1 MVIPGIQEDN
11 NTEENISLEEK
22 FLPLV
27 GNLVY
32 SSGSIEEQ
40 NSLFEAI
47 SLGSEENNQYFL
59 QKPVI
64 KNILTKKQQDKAN
77 KVAEGTLIDLPGDIS
92 GFFQSG
98 DSIDFESDNNEML
111 FETKDR
117 AKLGHISGVD
127 DIIQMGTSMVQ
138 SPFLLRDNIY
148 NQAPENSQKIVLS
161 YGDDPKVSELY
172 KDKADVVDVL
182 KMRNMHVSNIS
193 SAQYDLDVET
203 RGGVK
208 QHSDFVLGQGDK
220 FLTDDQRKYQFL
232 QAQYLKTK
240 DAAEKEKLKNQLEEF
255 DFGDKLYD
263 PVTGEVLSLDKA
275 SPEGKEI
282 KIKAETLVAETTELE
297 DLSIGLSKSYSKLLA
312 VAKDVNNYVSKI
324 GVDNFKNQV
333 SGFTK
338 LTGSV
343 RDLFGADDTLED
355 DLANLQRISETGEIP
370 ATLSL
375 MPGNHPAAKAYNDAL
390 KEYLA
395 YNQAVKLNVDPLST
409 EKDSLRMG
417 AYESL
422 LNKVDGKQGLVSKF
436 DVAENFY
443 KAIQGSKLEFVDQKK
458 ADERITENL
467 LDARTIGYGTVD
479 LTLFVGELFV
489 AKKATGID
497 QKMKKFEKVLKASK
511 FYKNNKKTGRLL
523 NLAVS
528 GVAEAGLFVGVEAAK
543 GQTGEELK
551 ETAPFGFALGVG
563 NKFAQQVT
571 SRLLKSKYLAPPMQ
585 KLNKYYTTSLLTEQ
599 IIGANTGSAVYHF
612 ALAVNDTDYFKNLI
626 FGTEEDPNSYYGEKL
641 IESYLAEFA
650 KLGLLGIGRK
660 AGGATGMF
668 DAMRRDIATFKGR
681 TVESERSAKILGVDH
696 KEIDTLNENA
706 ENNINES
713 FNKKLKE
720 AEDKRKNNEITDKE
734 FQVEKSRLELS
745 KLTLENRLSIN
756 QFKKQIEAEKTN
768 NRFVD
773 SEAEAANIAEKILSG
788 EDLTPAENTKFSS
801 MNIGYMLNAMGA
813 RGRKIMGDKNFKNSF
828 LYSQARAQAIEEVL
842 NSSNLKTDYKS
853 GERKQVYDHVLKTSK
868 VLDQVNFL
876 KGKEKLSDN
885 EKSKLKEL
893 EAEYESLTKGEEFS
907 KINKIVEDYT
917 KNRYEKDIAVA
928 REILVSTKEGK
939 LIESKNVE
947 EFQKQYEEAFPESK
961 INVSERL
968 GFYNPNTK
976 ELYINRDVAINQ
988 RNITTGKHE
997 VLHFVLRDVLKNEQ
1011 GKVTQE
1017 GIKLIDDVMAKL
1029 TPEQKKTVQDR
1040 IDANY
1045 RYAEDGKERNKE
1057 DYYEEYLTVLSENI
1071 SNGIIS
1077 FSENLSKPLTNFIPF
1092 MRKKG
1097 LENLE
1102 IGTETAEQM
1111 FNLIKSYSK
1120 NEGLGIEAAK
1130 AVSEAAKGTT
1140 QKGEAPFSKEAP
1152 LDAINKLIPDNIKTK
1167 TKFNEFIRN
1176 EKSALKIAQALDP
1189 NGVINNYIRSRQENK
1204 EQGDKM
1210 LDEVRLRVFNFDPE
1224 AKRADGT
1231 VVGPEGFG
1239 ESIFANTRFAK
1250 MVASKQLAQESEQ
1263 RKQQTR
1269 ITKETE
1275 QIIAD
1280 TKTAKTEA
1288 TAKPDPLQIK
1298 VQDFTG
1304 VPKDLSIKSNIKPN
1318 LNFGEVSKEYSI
1330 EIADQVFGPGVG
1342 AKIMKG
1348 EKNLVGE
1355 PARAVQQ
1362 YYAKGR
1368 NLELSLK
1375 TLPDYNVSPK
1385 TSKIGLETL
1394 DVSMD
1399 VQGRSIKL
1407 PGRFLDYFMEDF
1419 VDPTGV
1425 MTTPGGRSKGKATQ
1439 PFVKKLKEEFYKV
1452 TPELVKKVGKDI
1464 GITKPGDP
1472 NLIVG
1477 AETRTEIG
1485 GILKGMAKVDM
1496 MKLANIQYRIQRA
1509 EQGASKQELADAAAG
1524 KRDAQFSEERQ
1535 KRMASIEKISG
1546 GSLKGTKNKKP
1557 AQVLGE
1563 SFDKFI
1569 ENDYEIS
1576 LVMNHSSVTAGY
1588 REHRPKRKNIIVSP
1602 GTTDPVTLK
1611 MIKSGEIIENN
1622 FVRKAEQKSGKSIN
1636 KIKKENP
1643 DIAVA
1648 LRGQS
1653 KYDLDRNFATREQH
1667 INGNIKLIE
1676 KFEKAFNIDPIAT
1689 RILLY
1694 NQNANNA
1701 ATKKMAQMMGVELG
1715 IDMKFVREEHMLQHG
1730 SFIELMFE
1738 TFSLKGQ
1745 SKKDAQRHLAESYV
1759 QIAIEGKQ
1767 KGPKSSEKII
1777 DGTYSENRFTGEKA
1791 PLYIA
1796 QHMLHPFYR
1805 KAWDKAKETSD
1816 WSNMPDPGILRS
1828 YNEYFYLNSNKI
1840 TREGV
1845 TDAKRYNVEVDKK
1858 FQNRPDVVSKQAE
1871 LIYLQEIGQMSSKVA
1886 NKIINEYVNKLAPA
1900 KFSIAKKSNK
1910 NLPKELRFTEQKS
1923 LNDIV
1928 RFTEKLDKAISIAR
1942 DPNAPKK
1949 GISVFDFDDTLART
1963 KSEVRYEMPD
1973 GTEGVLNATQFAKQS
1988 SRLEKDGAIFDFS
2001 DFNKVIG
2008 GKKGPLFELAQKRE
2022 GKFTNKDIFV
2032 LTARPQLSAAP
2043 IHMFLKSQGLNI
2055 PIENIKGLEDGSP
2068 QAKARW
2074 IIGKAAEGYND
2085 FYFADDAYKNVKAV
2099 QKALNIIDVKS
2110 DVQQAKFSKT
2120 KNLNKDINSIIEY
2133 ATGIGKE
2140 KTYSKAKA
2148 EITGKGKKNWS
2159 IYMPNRAGDFYSLT
2173 NALLGKGKKGLENR
2187 EWFKENL
2194 SKPFSRGDLAYQT
2207 ERRVKMADYYAL
2219 KRQLKDAEYE
2229 AGLLNMFRKNPLK
2242 KPFEKGSKWTNE
2254 HAVRVYNW
2262 NKQNILPKD
2271 ISKSDVK
2278 KLVDH
2283 VNNNPKLKSFAENL
2297 IEINKQDGYPAPK
2310 EFWVSEGITQDMLTG
2325 GENVSRKRH
2334 MKEFIDNAN
2343 IIFSPENLNKMEAA
2357 LGPTWRRAMED
2368 AIERMK
2374 TGTNR
2379 PSWGRGNKWEADI
2392 LDFMNGSI
2400 SGIMFLNVRSAIL
2413 QQVSIPNY
2421 INVTDNNPFK
2431 AARAFA
2437 NFPQFAKDYVKLMN
2451 DQWSRNRR
2459 DGLRYNIQES
2469 EIVEALSRSKNKGAA
2484 IIDWA
2489 LKKGFVL
2496 TKYADSHATAFGG
2509 ASFYRNRLN
2518 TYKKKGLSEK
2528 EAEERALEDWREMSD
2543 ATQQTSRMDRVSQE
2557 QKSVAGRLILPF
2569 SSVQLAYGRRYVD
2582 DPARDLI
2589 NGRYEGLI
2597 KGENSALKKVGQ
2609 IVYGTVLQGA
2619 LFHALQQGVFKVLFE
2634 DGNTLDGE
2642 ELEVANATLDGILVG
2657 MGIRG
2662 KAYAVFKNW
2671 LIKANK
2677 ELQKD
2682 NPKLRDTA
2690 SELLRV
2696 SPPIDK
2702 KYRQIRGALATLD
2715 YDMDEMSEISLD
2727 NPGLEAVAG
2736 IIEASTNAP
2745 TDRLLRKM
2753 QNVKAALEE
2762 DRANWQ
2768 RPFLLGG
2775 WAEYD
2780 FEEDDRSN
2788 NTFRGF
2794 TPRRFEKRKFKRRKF
2809 ERRKIK

>member
-77 KVAEGTLIDLPGDIS
+77 KVAEGTLMDLPSDIS
-92 GFFQSG
+92 VFFQSG

-172 KDKADVVDVL
+172 KDKADIIDVL
-182 KMRNMHVSNIS
+182 TMRNMHVSNIS
-193 SAQYDLDVET
+193 SAQYDLDVEA

-208 QHSDFVLGQGDK
+208 QHSDFVLRQGDQ

-232 QAQYLKTK
+232 QAQYLETK
-240 DAAEKEKLKNQLEEF
+240 DVAEKEKLKNQLEGF

-282 KIKAETLVAETTELE
+282 KIKAETLAAETTELE

-355 DLANLQRISETGEIP
+355 DLANLQRISETSEIP

-409 EKDSLRMG
+409 EKDNFFMG
-417 AYESL
+417 AWESI
-422 LNKVDGKQGLVSKF
+422 LNKVDGKQSLVSKF
-436 DVAENFY
+436 DAAESFY
-443 KAIQGSKLEFVDQKK
+443 KAVQGSSKLEFVDQKK
-458 ADERITENL
+458 ADERITEDF
-467 LDARTIGYGTVD
+467 LDGRTLGYGTVD
-479 LTLFVGELFV
+479 LSLFVGELFV

-528 GVAEAGLFVGVEAAK
+528 GVAEAGLFVGVEVAK

-571 SRLLKSKYLAPPMQ
+571 SRLLKSKYVAPPMQ
-585 KLNKYYTTSLLTEQ
+585 KLNKYYTTSLATEQ
-599 IIGANTGSAVYHF
+599 VIGASTGSTVYHF
-612 ALAVNDTDYFKNLI
+612 ALAVNDTDYFKDLVLKDQD
-626 FGTEEDPNSYYGEKL
+626 DPNSYYGEKL

-650 KLGLLGIGRK
+650 KLGFLGIGRK
-660 AGGATGMF
+660 AGGATGIF
-668 DAMRRDIATFKGR
+668 DAVKRDIATFRGR

-756 QFKKQIEAEKTN
+756 QFKQQIEAEKTN

-773 SEAEAANIAEKILSG
+773 SEAEAARIAEKILAG

-813 RGRKIMGDKNFKNSF
+813 RGKKIMGDQNFKNSF
-828 LYSQARAQAIEEVL
+828 LYSQAKAQAIEEVL

-917 KNRYEKDIAVA
+917 TNRYEKDIAVA

-968 GFYNPNTK
+968 GFYNPNTR
-976 ELYINRDVAINQ
+976 ELYINRNVAINQ

-1017 GIKLIDDVMAKL
+1017 GIKLIDDVMTKL

-1045 RYAEDGKERNKE
+1045 RYAEDGKEKNKE

-1071 SNGIIS
+1071 SNGVIS

-1092 MRKKG
+1092 MRRKG

-1176 EKSALKIAQALDP
+1176 EKSALKIAQALDT

-1280 TKTAKTEA
+1280 NKTAKTEA

-1318 LNFGEVSKEYSI
+1318 LNFGQVSKEYGI

-1425 MTTPGGRSKGKATQ
+1425 MTTPIGRSKGKSTQ

-1496 MKLANIQYRIQRA
+1496 MKLANIQYRTQRA
-1509 EQGASKQELADAAAG
+1509 EQGAGKQELADAAAG
-1524 KRDAQFSEERQ
+1524 KRDAQFSEE
-1535 KRMASIEKISG
+1535 KLGKKASIEKLAG
-1546 GSLKGTKNKKP
+1546 GKIEATKNKTK
-1557 AQVLGE
+1557 AQVLEEGL
-1563 SFDKFI
+1563 DKI
-1569 ENDYEIS
+1569 INNDPEMG
-1576 LVMNHSSVTAGY
+1576 LVMNASSLSPLGKDQRRGAL
-1588 REHRPKRKNIIVSP
+1588 IVSE
-1602 GTTDPVTLK
+1602 GSDKITTLK
-1611 MIKSGEIIENN
+1611 QITSGEIVVNN
-1622 FVRKAEQKSGKSIN
+1622 FQSRAEKKAGKSIN
-1636 KIKKENP
+1636 AIKKENP
-1643 DIAVA
+1643 DIAIA

-1667 INGNIKLIE
+1667 IEGNIKLIE
-1676 KFEKAFNIDPIAT
+1676 KFEKAFKIDPIAT
-1689 RILLY
+1689 QYLLY
-1694 NQNANNA
+1694 NQNANFA
-1701 ATKKMAQMMGVELG
+1701 ATKNMAQMIGIELG

-1730 SFIELMFE
+1730 SFVELMFE
-1738 TFSLKGQ
+1738 TFSLKGE
-1745 SKKDAQRHLAESYV
+1745 SKKTAQRKLAEFYIQV
-1759 QIAIEGKQ
+1759 ALEGKQ
-1767 KGPKSSEKII
+1767 KGLKSSEKII
-1777 DGTYSENRFTGEKA
+1777 DGIYVTNRFTGEKA
-1791 PLYIA
+1791 PVFKS
-1796 QHMLHPFYR
+1796 QFELHRVFR
-1805 KAWDKAKETSD
+1805 EAWDKGKQTGD
-1816 WSNMPDPGILRS
+1816 WSKLPNPGILRS

-1845 TDAKRYNVEVDKK
+1845 TDAKRYDVEVDKK

-1942 DPNAPKK
+1942 NPNAPKK

-1963 KSEVRYEMPD
+1963 KSKVRYEMPD
-1973 GTEGVLNATQFAKQS
+1973 GTEGVLNATQFAKES

-2110 DVQQAKFSKT
+2110 DVQQARFSKT

-2207 ERRVKMADYYAL
+2207 ERRVKMADYYAI

-2379 PSWGRGNKWEADI
+2379 PSWGRGNKWESDI

-2431 AARAFA
+2431 AAKAFA

-2518 TYKKKGLSEK
+2518 TYKKKDLSEK

-2569 SSVQLAYGRRYVD
+2569 SSVQLAYGRRYID

-2619 LFHALQQGVFKVLFE
+2619 LFHALQQGVFKVIFE

-2662 KAYAVFKNW
+2662 KAYATFKNW
-2671 LIKANK
+2671 LIKSYQ

-2682 NPKLRDTA
+2682 NPKLRDTT

-2715 YDMDEMSEISLD
+2715 YDMDEMSEVSLD
-2727 NPGLEAVAG
+2727 NPGLAAAAG